1 MNKLKISLNVEYK
14 NGPWGGGNLFIANLT
29 DFLES
34 KGHVVIFDLFDS
46 DIDIILIID
55 PRMLSE
61 SVMYSVK
68 DIKFYVKNI
77 NKNCKVIHRINE
89 CDERKNTNGIN
100 EYYINANKVA
110 DFTVFVSQW
119 LKDIF
124 IQAGFSSSYSNVIM
138 SGSNKKVFNNKDR
151 IIWRKNQPLRIVTHH
166 WGNNF
171 NKGFDIYSFL
181 DKSIYERYK
190 NEIIFT
196 YIGNLKENFK
206 FRSTTVLEPKYGK
219 NLASLIKENHVYLTA
234 SINEPSGNHHI
245 EGAQCGLP
253 ILYRNSGGIPE
264 FTKGYGEE
272 FEGVGDFFT
281 SLERLKRNYLE
292 LFKKVEDYPFNSEEM
307 CKDYLELFHEVTS
320 SSFDSQVTI
329 IRTSIKDR
337 VEKLFYLLNKL
348 LSIINV
354 YKLKNRA
361 KKYFLIKIP
370 ILKKERNVV

>member
-1 MNKLKISLNVEYK
+1 MNKLKISMNVEYK
-14 NGPWGGGNLFIANLT
+14 NGPWGGGNLFIANLK
-29 DFLES
+29 DFLVS
-34 KGHVVIFDLFDS
+34 KGHEVIFDLFDS

-61 SVMYSVK
+61 SVVYSVK
-68 DIKFYVKNI
+68 DIKFYVKNV

-124 IQAGFSSSYSNVIM
+124 IQSGFSQDFSSVIM
-138 SGSNKKVFNNKDR
+138 SGANKKVFNNKDR
-151 IIWRKNQPLRIVTHH
+151 LIWTKSEPLKIVTHH

-181 DKSIYERYK
+181 DRSIHERYK
-190 NEIIFT
+190 DEIIFT
-196 YIGNLKENFK
+196 YIGNLNENLKFK
-206 FRSTTVLEPKYGK
+206 STRVLEPTYGK
-219 NLASLIKENHVYLTA
+219 NLASLIKDNHIYLTA

-253 ILYRNSGGIPE
+253 ILYRDSGGVPE
-264 FTKGYGEE
+264 FAKGYGVE
-272 FEGVGDFFT
+272 FQGIEDFFK
-281 SLERLKRNYLE
+281 SLERLKNNYLE
-292 LFKKVEDYPFNSEEM
+292 LFRRVEDYPFNSEKM
-307 CKDYLELFHEVTS
+307 CKDYLDLFHKVKT
-320 SSFDSQVTI
+320 SSFDSEATVI
-329 IRTSIKDR
+329 KTSLKDQT
-337 VEKLFYLLNKL
+337 EKLFYLLNKL
-348 LSIINV
+348 LSIIKL
-354 YKLKNRA
+354 YKLKNRV